1 MNNKNKELLKQFPI
15 FYQLLIIEYV
25 YAFNK
30 TLYFFY
36 YLCYNKNM
44 QRIKNYYS
52 AVEFISNYTDDNN
65 FRNELIDLIAS
76 NLSKIDDRSE
86 MNFSLFI
93 TTNRK
98 EVEFCYEKF
107 INLLFK
113 QSEKDIESSSIAIS
127 YKFKTDPKSI
137 YSILLIPNIKL
148 FWIMIKKNQ

>member
-52 AVEFISNYTDDNN
+52 AVEFISNYTDDKN
-65 FRNELIDLIAS
+65 FRNELINLIAT
-76 NLSKIDDRSE
+76 NLSEINDKIE
-86 MNFSLFI
+86 MNFSLFV
-93 TTNRK
+93 TTNRN
-98 EVEFCYEKF
+98 EVVYCYEKF
-107 INLLFK
+107 INLLFT
-113 QSEKDIESSSIAIS
+113 QSEKDIENSSIAIS

-137 YSILLIPNIKL
+137 YSILVIPNRKL